1 MTNGE
6 PKALRTRGL
15 SGEEISRLQEKL
27 LELLARRTAL
37 YTMGE
42 SSSIPRETA
51 EELLRS
57 LCYTLRIGEDAAPE
71 RLRELLDGDLSQA
84 YEKGVRLLEI
94 KREVGRRLWQAVCLS
109 ASGLKNCSLEDTLVS
124 IGGFW
129 KRYDLR
135 FFPHKIPCDIDYPL
149 CQPVPEALMGVDY
162 VNEYLRRLLLEC
174 QFLCRLDAGLC
185 DALLKSICPDYRWL
199 VLNLYEPV
207 AVNAIGLALAGGD
220 IRDLDISEQERARI
234 RGIIDRKSVV

>member
-57 LCYTLRIGEDAAPE
+57 MSLEEKVGQLFIHAED
-71 RLRELLDGDLSQA
+71 RR
-84 YEKGVRLLEI
+84 
-94 KREVGRRLWQAVCLS
+94 GRR
-109 ASGLKNCSLEDTLVS
+109 
-124 IGGFW
+124 
-129 KRYDLR
+129 
-135 FFPHKIPCDIDYPL
+135 P
-149 CQPVPEALMGVDY
+149 
-162 VNEYLRRLLLEC
+162 
-174 QFLCRLDAGLC
+174 
-185 DALLKSICPDYRWL
+185 
-199 VLNLYEPV
+199 
-207 AVNAIGLALAGGD
+207 
-220 IRDLDISEQERARI
+220 
-234 RGIIDRKSVV
+234 

>member
-42 SSSIPRETA
+42 SSSIPGETA

-57 LCYTLRIGEDAAPE
+57 LCYTLRIGGDAAPE

-94 KREVGRRLWQAVCLS
+94 KREVEGGCGRRSV
-109 ASGLKNCSLEDTLVS
+109 
-124 IGGFW
+124 
-129 KRYDLR
+129 
-135 FFPHKIPCDIDYPL
+135 YPL
-149 CQPVPEALMGVDY
+149 PA
-162 VNEYLRRLLLEC
+162 
-174 QFLCRLDAGLC
+174 
-185 DALLKSICPDYRWL
+185 
-199 VLNLYEPV
+199 
-207 AVNAIGLALAGGD
+207 
-220 IRDLDISEQERARI
+220 
-234 RGIIDRKSVV
+234 